1 MMTTTTTMTIM
12 IMIMIMI
19 MIIIIIII
27 SPQDLLYGLGRKVLS
42 QTYTGAGDV
51 YVPLDAARA
60 RGEREQGRRRATGT
74 EGGGER
80 ERGRETEGDRGGG
93 REREIEL

>member
-51 YVPLDAARA
+51 YVPLDTVRARA
-60 RGEREQGRRRATGT
+60 LY
-74 EGGGER
+74 
-80 ERGRETEGDRGGG
+80 
-93 REREIEL
+93 I